1 MGIGISGCV
10 NTSLSRRIEREQSET
25 STPAHCLRLGINKSI
40 ALGYGCRHGN
50 RRPIR
55 ALSHSP
61 SLSLSRSL
69 PLPPSSPPCSRSPSL
84 SLSFSLYLSLSLVLF
99 PLSPCATP
107 HSPTNPSQFISPS
120 LFDPRTYAPSVLCT
134 LLRLPFSSSYA
145 ASVLLLPPLA
155 CIPPLLFC
163 PTGAPQ
169 KFRIAPR
176 EFAAAIELMPG
187 RNALKLG
194 SLREFVATTAI

>member
-84 SLSFSLYLSLSLVLF
+84 SIFLSVSLSFARSLPAV
-99 PLSPCATP
+99 PLRHPAFTL
-107 HSPTNPSQFISPS
+107 NPSQFISVPLRSSNIRTLRS
-120 LFDPRTYAPSVLCT
+120 LYSSSSS
-134 LLRLPFSSSYA
+134 LPSSYA
-145 ASVLLLPPLA
+145 ASVLSFFPPLA

-163 PTGAPQ
+163 PTG
-169 KFRIAPR
+169 
-176 EFAAAIELMPG
+176 L
-187 RNALKLG
+187 LKNSG
-194 SLREFVATTAI
+194 